1 MTDNSLL
8 LKCEEEYEVEYDDIV
23 TCVINSLKSFAVDY
37 CYSRRDMLAIFNEA
51 KKQNLSMYY
60 QEYLEK
66 DGSLD
71 YFKVVPARFYTY
83 NDNKS
88 ILLEGQC
95 YKLQDIPLE
104 LQCVTAKNGRAH
116 IFKRFNEPV
125 KL

>member
-8 LKCEEEYEVEYDDIV
+8 FEEEYEVEYDDIV
-23 TCVINSLKSFAVDY
+23 TSVINSLKSHAVDY
-37 CYSRRDMLAIFNEA
+37 CYTRKDMQAIFNEA

-71 YFKVVPARFYTY
+71 YFKVVPARFYIY
-83 NDNKS
+83 NNKETV
-88 ILLEGQC
+88 LLSGQC
-95 YKLQDIPLE
+95 YKVQDIPIE
-104 LQCVTAKNGRAH
+104 LQCVITQRSH
-116 IFKRFNEPV
+116 PHVFKQFNEPV